1 MMIQPVALIV
11 VDDLF
16 FLSKIQTTLTHLG
29 VPFRVTTSGPALQ
42 QYLQDGGTPV
52 LLVVDLTLRAAD
64 PVALIKA
71 SRACER
77 TAPLAILAFGSHV
90 AVDLRQRALQAG
102 ADQVVAKSE
111 FSQHLP
117 VLIQK
122 HLPQARENQ

>member
-1 MMIQPVALIV
+1 MMIQPVGLIV

-29 VPFRVTTSGPALQ
+29 VSFRVITQGPALQ
-42 QYLQDGGTPV
+42 QHLQDSDTPV

-64 PVALIKA
+64 PVALIQA
-71 SRACER
+71 SRQLER
-77 TAPLAILAFGSHV
+77 AAPLAILAFGSHV

-117 VLIQK
+117 ALIQK
-122 HLPQARENQ
+122 HLPQA